1 MLWLIVGSNWNN
13 SAVCGSRAA
22 DWDYGSLGL
31 YSFNG
36 ARGASDTWVVK
47 MSELTHG

>member
-1 MLWLIVGSNWNN
+1 MLWPLVGGDWSCG
-13 SAVCGSRAA
+13 AVCGSRAA
-22 DWDYGSLGL
+22 GWDNGSLGL
-31 YSFNG
+31 GSDGG